1 MKKRFWKKQNRII
14 FAMVLVCMS
23 FLLYGCGED
32 GRMGQAV
39 GEANCSDDITLD
51 YYIWSDEE
59 TYVRK
64 VVEAWNALQGR
75 EAVRLYVIPK
85 IGRAHV

>member
-1 MKKRFWKKQNRII
+1 MKKRFWKKQNGKIL
-14 FAMVLVCMS
+14 AMVLIGMS

-32 GRMGQAV
+32 GHMGQAV
-39 GEANCSDDITLD
+39 GESDGSSDITLN

-64 VVEAWNALQGR
+64 VVEAWNALQ
-75 EAVRLYVIPK
+75 
-85 IGRAHV
+85 